1 MFLKKIDLLS
11 SPISLFYKRLPLHS
25 SFISGILTILCF
37 VIVIIFSFCQIQSL
51 FQRENETPISTSFTY
66 YIEDAGTISFNPSS
80 LFHFISLEDLND
92 RGNEE
97 FNFSYFNAI
106 GIEAP
111 ISDYASNTNI
121 KDYNHWLYGYCNVES
136 DIQGIE
142 DIIKVNFIT
151 KSACIR
157 KYYDS
162 ETKEYYETDN
172 PKFRWPSI
180 SHGTF
185 NPNNNVYSIIIRE
198 CDQTILNDAFNGEL
212 TCKDINTY
220 NMYARLAHLYFIDQ
234 YIDILKYDNPITK
247 YFYRIENL
255 FEAINYSINNI
266 NINPS
271 LIKSNIGYI
280 FNKEKE
286 EFSYS
291 YERNDPM
298 SYQRTC
304 EMYMGYSFFLNN
316 RLNYHERVYLT
327 IPEILSTIG
336 GTLNIVNF
344 IMSFINN
351 FFNSYNV
358 LTDFIYM
365 LNAFY
370 ITEEDI
376 KKVNNKNIINKKLS
390 LVEEIQKQNCPFT
403 KTSTRE
409 NIKKEELK
417 EKDKE
422 TVANNS
428 INTEKSENTDLPKVT
443 SDTDNMNN
451 TKEKEDENQKKNE
464 NKTVFSLFNYFL
476 YTITFGKK
484 DGNHLE
490 LYEDFRKRIISEE
503 NLMQNFLKLNG
514 LLELEKRRSKIK
526 NK

>member
-1 MFLKKIDLLS
+1 MKCI
-11 SPISLFYKRLPLHS
+11 
-25 SFISGILTILCF
+25 
-37 VIVIIFSFCQIQSL
+37 
-51 FQRENETPISTSFTY
+51 
-66 YIEDAGTISFNPSS
+66 
-80 LFHFISLEDLND
+80 
-92 RGNEE
+92 
-97 FNFSYFNAI
+97 
-106 GIEAP
+106 
-111 ISDYASNTNI
+111 
-121 KDYNHWLYGYCNVES
+121 W
-136 DIQGIE
+136 DI
-142 DIIKVNFIT
+142 
-151 KSACIR
+151 
-157 KYYDS
+157 
-162 ETKEYYETDN
+162 
-172 PKFRWPSI
+172 P
-180 SHGTF
+180 
-185 NPNNNVYSIIIRE
+185 
-198 CDQTILNDAFNGEL
+198 
-212 TCKDINTY
+212 
-220 NMYARLAHLYFIDQ
+220 
-234 YIDILKYDNPITK
+234 
-247 YFYRIENL
+247 
-255 FEAINYSINNI
+255 
-266 NINPS
+266 
-271 LIKSNIGYI
+271 
-280 FNKEKE
+280 
-286 EFSYS
+286 
-291 YERNDPM
+291 
-298 SYQRTC
+298 
-304 EMYMGYSFFLNN
+304 FFLNN

-409 NIKKEELK
+409 NIKKEELR
-417 EKDKE
+417 EKDKD

-464 NKTVFSLFNYFL
+464 NKTIFSLFNYFL

-490 LYEDFRKRIISEE
+490 LYEDFRKQIISEE